1 MTADGGR
8 TTGLL
13 LAAGAGTR
21 MGRPKALVVGPD
33 GTPWTVGAA
42 ATLLAGGC
50 DDVVVVLGARAD
62 EAALLLHDRPGVRT
76 VVAPDWGA
84 GLGASLAGGLT
95 ALAAFSAAV
104 DAALVSLVDLPG
116 LPSAAVRR
124 VLGPRAGRGTA
135 VRQAEYAG
143 RPGHP
148 VLIGRSHWTALSDH
162 LDAAAADPS
171 SADRGAGA
179 WLRAVGAEPVPCA
192 DLWDGADQ
200 DRPSPTVA

>member
-1 MTADGGR
+1 MTPVAVI
-8 TTGLL
+8 
-13 LAAGAGTR
+13 AE
-21 MGRPKALVVGPD
+21 
-33 GTPWTVGAA
+33 
-42 ATLLAGGC
+42 
-50 DDVVVVLGARAD
+50 D
-62 EAALLLHDRPGVRT
+62 EAALAAELAQHLARLWPELRVAA
-76 VVAPDWGA
+76 VAPDGVA
-84 GLGASLAGGLT
+84 
-95 ALAAFSAAV
+95 ALAASSTPV

-124 VLGPRAGRGTA
+124 VLGERAGRTGA

-148 VLIGRSHWTALSDH
+148 VLIGRAHWTALSDH
-162 LDAAAADPS
+162 LDGAAADPS

-200 DRPSPTVA
+200 DRVSGP

>member
-1 MTADGGR
+1 MTAEGGR

-21 MGRPKALVVGPD
+21 MGRPKALVAGPD
-33 GTPWTVGAA
+33 GTPWTVHAA
-42 ATLLAGGC
+42 ATMLAGGC
-50 DDVVVVLGARAD
+50 DGVVVVLGARAD

-76 VVAPDWGA
+76 VVAPDWA
-84 GLGASLAGGLT
+84 TGLGASLARGLA
-95 ALAAFSAAV
+95 ALAVSSPPV

-116 LPSAAVRR
+116 LPSEAVRR
-124 VLGPRAGRGTA
+124 VLGARVGRATA
-135 VRQAEYAG
+135 VRQAVYAG

-162 LDAAAADPS
+162 LDGAAADPS

-179 WLRAVGAEPVPCA
+179 YLRSVGAEQVPCA
-192 DLWDGADQ
+192 DLWNGADQ
-200 DRPSPTVA
+200 DRPAAAG

>member
-1 MTADGGR
+1 VTADRAR

-21 MGRPKALVVGPD
+21 MGRPKALVTGAD
-33 GTPWTVGAA
+33 GTPWTVRAA
-42 ATLLAGGC
+42 STLLAGGC

-76 VVAPDWGA
+76 VVASDWAA
-84 GLGASLAGGLT
+84 GLGASLARGLT
-95 ALAAFSAAV
+95 VLATSSAPI

-124 VLGPRAGRGTA
+124 VLGERAGRTGA

-148 VLIGRSHWTALSDH
+148 VLIGRAHWAAVSDH
-162 LDAAAADPS
+162 LDVAAADPS
-171 SADRGAGA
+171 TADRGAGA
-179 WLRAVGAEPVPCA
+179 WLRAVGAEAVPCA

-200 DRPSPTVA
+200 DRVSGP